1 MTKLKFLRNVL
12 IHHVKNETQQS
23 DIDIAEIEEGSA
35 LDNTMLD
42 DSRTVK
48 LLFTVIYVDFDDM
61 KIRFE
66 FLKIFFITNPLSLL
80 EKGNKQ

>member
-1 MTKLKFLRNVL
+1 MTKLKFLRSVL

-23 DIDIAEIEEGSA
+23 DIDIADIEEGSA
-35 LDNTMLD
+35 LDNTTLD